1 MRSGCGFIVLNHSRA
16 LIVSLLA
23 GFQWKQN
30 KTSVR
35 WMKTALSLVFT
46 DTDYLKYLFPQFV
59 KSNLYHIC
67 YTAIGQRISIC
78 NYWNGETPR
87 NNLLTLYYLLTVFRI
102 FIWPLS
108 SSFRPSPQRP
118 VCEQQWLFGFAQQW
132 ESQSKLNRSA
142 HPLWVKLIRKFKCVT
157 ITECSNDLMS
167 PEKKYYQGGEGCLQ
181 SCTGLQKAVSDS
193 VLCLK
198 LRVEEELP

>member
-1 MRSGCGFIVLNHSRA
+1 M
-16 LIVSLLA
+16 SLLA
-23 GFQWKQN
+23 GFQWKISKKKK

-87 NNLLTLYYLLTVFRI
+87 NNLLTLYYLLTVFRT
-102 FIWPLS
+102 FTD
-108 SSFRPSPQRP
+108 
-118 VCEQQWLFGFAQQW
+118 WLF
-132 ESQSKLNRSA
+132 
-142 HPLWVKLIRKFKCVT
+142 
-157 ITECSNDLMS
+157 
-167 PEKKYYQGGEGCLQ
+167 
-181 SCTGLQKAVSDS
+181 
-193 VLCLK
+193 VLCSPPSDPHHRDLYVNSSDY
-198 LRVEEELP
+198 LALLNSERANPNSTGQHILCG